1 MDVFDYPWMG
11 AADSGDSSDYFDF
24 GGGDSSLDS
33 TDSLLL
39 TLLKGQ
45 MNSEGSDYGSDYG
58 PTMNEDGGEMPS
70 TPTATNVRLQ

>member
-1 MDVFDYPWMG
+1 MDVFDYPWIG

-45 MNSEGSDYGSDYG
+45 MKSEGSDYGLSFS
-58 PTMNEDGGEMPS
+58 MNEDGEMPS